1 MKAENFAKIL
11 NADFYTGVP
20 DSQLKALCNYL
31 MHTYGIDPKH
41 HVIAANG
48 AARWMTFM
56 GIQFQPSEIA
66 KMAVVIVTAFI
77 LSKGQDEDGASP
89 KAFKRIMIITC
100 IVCGLILPQSTSRKS
115 LPVRLLPMLLPLL
128 QYSPFL
134 PVLQ

>member
-1 MKAENFAKIL
+1 MLMGFI
-11 NADFYTGVP
+11 TGDRV
-20 DSQLKALCNYL
+20 
-31 MHTYGIDPKH
+31 
-41 HVIAANG
+41 NG

-100 IVCGLILPQSTSRKS
+100 IVCGPYPARKTTRRECCSSERST
-115 LPVRLLPMLLPLL
+115 
-128 QYSPFL
+128 
-134 PVLQ
+134 